1 MFKLQDGRE
10 HLYQWDINR
19 RVIVEDPTIDEVH
32 FCNKTDDC
40 SLVVKTYTDDT
51 YDGKVYA
58 DIPNILLQNDFPIRV
73 YAYCND
79 GYTKIEECFK
89 VKSRT
94 KPSDYVYEETT
105 VIRIDTL
112 IDKAEEAI
120 TTASE
125 LTEYFD
131 THKLDFTD
139 DGEGNVTL
147 EGVIPEGGG
156 GGDVDLSNYY
166 TKEETDTA
174 ISTAIADLDIP
185 DVTGF
190 AKLEDI
196 PTIPTNVSSFNND
209 AGYLTEHQS
218 LTNYY
223 TRGETDVA
231 IEEAIE
237 DIEVD
242 ISGKADLVH
251 QHSIADITDYVAPDL
266 SEYAKLTDI
275 PDVSKY
281 QTADQVTALI
291 NDALSG
297 IATAEGGSY

>member
-105 VIRIDTL
+105 VVRIDTL
-112 IDKAEEAI
+112 IDKAEQAI

-131 THKLDFTD
+131 THKLEVKD
-139 DGEGNVTL
+139 DGNGNVTL
-147 EGVIPEGGG
+147 EATVPEGGS
-156 GGDVDLSNYY
+156 DADLSNYY
-166 TKEETDTA
+166 TRA
-174 ISTAIADLDIP
+174 
-185 DVTGF
+185 
-190 AKLEDI
+190 
-196 PTIPTNVSSFNND
+196 
-209 AGYLTEHQS
+209 
-218 LTNYY
+218 
-223 TRGETDVA
+223 ETDVA

-251 QHSIADITDYVAPDL
+251 QHSIADITDYVAPEIPDVTGFAKL
-266 SEYAKLTDI
+266 EDIPTIPENVSSFNNDAGYLTEHQSLEGYAKTTDI